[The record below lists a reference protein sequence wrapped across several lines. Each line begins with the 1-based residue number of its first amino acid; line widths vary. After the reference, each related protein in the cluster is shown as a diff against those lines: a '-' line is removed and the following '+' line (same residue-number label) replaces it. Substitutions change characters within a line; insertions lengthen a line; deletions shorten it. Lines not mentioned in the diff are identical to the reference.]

1 MNIISI
7 FRYIPKN
14 TIKTIAKIIA
24 MFVNSKK
31 TSGMYW
37 KTKVNIAICLPQ
49 LNEQQ
54 QVDFAKQ
61 SVINQCISYAES
73 LKCWAMPID
82 WNIKQIKNISGLDI
96 LKDALADPKG
106 ALIITPHLGN
116 WEIMNPWVHQYGTP
130 TIMYKPIKNKTIE
143 DFVLTS
149 RERLNTTMV
158 PTDASGVKALFKNLK
173 QGGFSVIL
181 PDHVPDP
188 SGGIIAPFFGV
199 NTLTSTLAPKLAQ
212 KTKCR
217 LISMACVHSQNN
229 DGYNIYI
236 NDAGLNYPE
245 LYDSDIYISTTAIN
259 KVVEDLVNQFP
270 EHYMWGY
277 KRFRGSKETDNIYT
291 NHEED

>member
-1 MNIISI
+1 MNILSI
-7 FRYIPKN
+7 FRYTPDN
-14 TIKTIAKIIA
+14 AIKTIAKIIA
-24 MFVNSKK
+24 KLVNTQK
-31 TSGMYW
+31 TSGMLW
-37 KTKVNIAICLPQ
+37 KTRINLSICYPHLSEEELKVL
-49 LNEQQ
+49 
-54 QVDFAKQ
+54 AKK
-61 SVINQCISYAES
+61 SVINQCINYAES
-73 LKCWAMPID
+73 LKCWAMPTD
-82 WNIKQIKNISGLDI
+82 WNIKKIKQVIGLDI
-96 LKDALADPKG
+96 LKNALADPTG

-130 TIMYKPIKNKTIE
+130 TIMYKPIKNNTIE
-143 DFVLTS
+143 NFVLIS

-188 SGGIIAPFFGV
+188 SGGIIAPFFGI

-217 LISMACVHSQNN
+217 LISMACVRAQND

-236 NDAGLNYPE
+236 NDVGLQYPE
-245 LYDSDIYISTTAIN
+245 LYDPDIYTSTTAMN
-259 KVVEDLVNQFP
+259 KVIEDLVNQFP

-277 KRFRGSKETDNIYT
+277 KRFRGSKETEHLYQNS
-291 NHEED
+291 

>member
-1 MNIISI
+1 MNTLNFIKFIPISVLI
-7 FRYIPKN
+7 KIARLTSRYLNTKN
-14 TIKTIAKIIA
+14 
-24 MFVNSKK
+24 
-31 TSGMYW
+31 TSGMLW
-37 KTKVNIAICLPQ
+37 KTRINLSICYPHLSEKE
-49 LNEQQ
+49 LK
-54 QVDFAKQ
+54 DLAKK
-61 SVINQCISYAES
+61 SVINQCINYAES
-73 LKCWAMPID
+73 LKCWAMPTD
-82 WNIKQIKNISGLDI
+82 WNIKQIKQVSGLDI

-143 DFVLTS
+143 DFVLSS

-158 PTDASGVKALFKNLK
+158 PTDAFGVKALFKNLK

-188 SGGIIAPFFGV
+188 SGGIVAPFFGI

-217 LISMACVHSQNN
+217 LISMTCVRSQRD
-229 DGYNIYI
+229 DGYNIHI
-236 NDAGLNYPE
+236 NDAGLQYPE
-245 LYDSDIYISTTAIN
+245 LYDPDIYISTTTMN

-277 KRFRGSKETDNIYT
+277 KRFRGSKETEHLYQNF
-291 NHEED
+291 